1 MIANILLKLVL
12 SVIVVMYVILLVC
25 IYFPVL
31 LIYWLCTKAVKMFAK
46 EDE

>member
-1 MIANILLKLVL
+1 MITNILLKLVL

-31 LIYWLCTKAVKMFAK
+31 LIYWACTKVVKMFAR